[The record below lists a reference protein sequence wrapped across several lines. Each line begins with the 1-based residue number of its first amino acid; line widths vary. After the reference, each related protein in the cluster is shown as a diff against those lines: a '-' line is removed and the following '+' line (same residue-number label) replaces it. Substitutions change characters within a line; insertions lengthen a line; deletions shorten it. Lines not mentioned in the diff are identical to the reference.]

1 MWTGLTITAV
11 DKYLPDIS
19 PATDKG
25 HMKRQRKVLR
35 TTQDN
40 MKEKLDM
47 IEMERDIHPPVE
59 LEKMNQIFYIH
70 RKSQQEIQDNLR
82 RQYRKFTHQKH

>member
-25 HMKRQRKVLR
+25 HMKRQRKFLR
-35 TTQDN
+35 TTQDH
-40 MKEKLDM
+40 MKEKLDV
-47 IEMERDIHPPVE
+47 IEMERNIHPPVE
-59 LEKMNQIFYIH
+59 
-70 RKSQQEIQDNLR
+70 R
-82 RQYRKFTHQKH
+82 